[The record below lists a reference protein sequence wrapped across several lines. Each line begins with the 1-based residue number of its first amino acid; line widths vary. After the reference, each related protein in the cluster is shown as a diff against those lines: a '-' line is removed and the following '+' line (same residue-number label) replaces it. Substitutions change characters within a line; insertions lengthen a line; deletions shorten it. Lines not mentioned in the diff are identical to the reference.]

1 MARKRKREA
10 EPETFAARFARMQA
24 EEDDRTFEDVE
35 EVDGAIRRRVRI
47 YKNGKRKILMEK
59 VGNIRI

>member
-1 MARKRKREA
+1 MARKRKPSA

-24 EEDDRTFEDVE
+24 AEDEKTFEDVD
-35 EVDGAIRRRVRI
+35 EVDGPIRRRVRV